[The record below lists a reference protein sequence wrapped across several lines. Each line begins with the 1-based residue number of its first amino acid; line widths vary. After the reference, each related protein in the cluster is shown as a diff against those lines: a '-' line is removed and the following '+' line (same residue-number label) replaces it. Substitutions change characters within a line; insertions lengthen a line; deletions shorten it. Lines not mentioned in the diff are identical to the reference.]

1 MMNKTNSNDKGE
13 SNDDGQIV
21 RHERHRFSELV
32 RAMNAG
38 TWETD
43 LINNTSIVNDRYAEI
58 LGYTLEE
65 LGPVNY
71 ELWTGLTH
79 PDDMIRINLE
89 LEEHFAGKKPYY
101 ECEVRM
107 KHKNGHWVW
116 VLDKGRVAE
125 WTEDGKPAFM
135 FGSHQDITS
144 IKETEEELR
153 LTKEAAVRATQ
164 SKSEFLANMSHE
176 IRTPLNAV
184 IGYLDLMLHGK
195 EDEVRKEYL
204 EIAHTSALSLLDLIN
219 DILDFSKIEAGKLE
233 LQYEF
238 FPIRSLVDQL
248 KSILLYSFQKK
259 NIELKIQIDPKIPN
273 FLKMDLIRIRQILIN
288 LIGNAVKFTE
298 KGFVIF
304 EIKIL
309 EIIDE
314 TRAKLLFNVQDTG
327 IGIEKESFEKI
338 FEMFS
343 QEDSSTTRKY
353 GGTGLG
359 LTITN
364 RLLSQMNSML
374 KLESE
379 FGLGSSFSFVLE
391 MEYSTT
397 LHDSDS
403 IPKTSMESKQES
415 IQTNRSLSSIQSKIL
430 TVDDNEINLTLL
442 RTMLQRIVPK
452 AIIVEAKDGEEAIH
466 VYQKE
471 NPDLI
476 FMDIQMPKKN
486 GLDATLKI
494 REVEKSKQT
503 KTIIVA
509 LTADESLD
517 EKEKCFH
524 VGFDDFISKPVV
536 SKTIGNCLSKFL
548 LK

>member
-1 MMNKTNSNDKGE
+1 MNSNNQGE
-13 SNDDGQIV
+13 NNDDGQIV
-21 RHERHRFSELV
+21 RHERHRFAELV

-43 LINNTSIVNDRYAEI
+43 LIKNTSIVNDRYAEI

-65 LGPVNY
+65 LGPVDY

-116 VLDKGRVAE
+116 ILDKGRVAE

-153 LTKEAAVRATQ
+153 LTKEAAVRATK

-233 LQYEF
+233 LHYEF

-259 NIELKIQIDPKIPN
+259 NIEFKIQIDPKIPN

-314 TRAKLLFNVQDTG
+314 KRIKLLFNVQDTG

-364 RLLSQMNSML
+364 RLLGQMNSML

-391 MEYSTT
+391 MEYKTT

-403 IPKTSMESKQES
+403 IPKTFMESKQES
-415 IQTNRSLSSIQSKIL
+415 IQADRSLSSIQSKIL

-452 AIIVEAKDGEEAIH
+452 ATIVEAKDGEEAIH
-466 VYQKE
+466 VYQSE
-471 NPDLI
+471 NPDFI

-503 KTIIVA
+503 KVIVVA

-517 EKEKCFH
+517 EKVKCLH

-536 SKTIGNCLSKFL
+536 SKIIASCLSKFL

>member
-1 MMNKTNSNDKGE
+1 MTQMNSKNKGE
-13 SNDDGQIV
+13 DNDDGQII
-21 RHERHRFSELV
+21 RHERHRFAELV

-43 LINNTSIVNDRYAEI
+43 LIGNTSIVNERYAEI

-71 ELWTGLTH
+71 DVWTGLTH
-79 PDDMIRINLE
+79 PDDMIRLNQV
-89 LEEHFAGKKPYY
+89 LEEHYAGKKPYY

-116 VLDKGRVAE
+116 ILDKGRVAE

-153 LTKEAAVRATQ
+153 IAKEEAIRATQ

-184 IGYLDLMLHGK
+184 IGYLDLMLQGK
-195 EDEVRKEYL
+195 EEVRKEYL

-233 LQYEF
+233 LHYEF
-238 FPIRSLVDQL
+238 FSIRSLVDQL

-259 NIELKIQIDPKIPN
+259 NIEFKIQIDPKIPE
-273 FLKMDLIRIRQILIN
+273 FLKMDLIRLRQILIN

-298 KGFVIF
+298 KGFVTF

-309 EIIDE
+309 E
-314 TRAKLLFNVQDTG
+314 TTNHNQVNLLFSVKDTG
-327 IGIEKESFEKI
+327 IGIEKDSFDKI

-364 RLLSQMNSML
+364 HLLKQMNSKL
-374 KLESE
+374 QLESE
-379 FGLGSSFSFVLE
+379 FGIGSNFSFVLK
-391 MEYSTT
+391 MEFSNSTQEPV
-397 LHDSDS
+397 
-403 IPKTSMESKQES
+403 PKNSEESKHETIQSNHSLIS
-415 IQTNRSLSSIQSKIL
+415 IQPKIL
-430 TVDDNEINLTLL
+430 IVDDNEINLTLL
-442 RTMLQRIVPK
+442 KTMLQRIVPK
-452 AIIVEAKDGEEAIH
+452 ALVLQAKDGKEAISI
-466 VYQKE
+466 YQKE
-471 NPDLI
+471 TPDFI
-476 FMDIQMPKKN
+476 FMDIQMPKTN
-486 GLDATLKI
+486 GFDATLKI
-494 REVEKSKQT
+494 REIQKSNPKNV
-503 KTIIVA
+503 IIVA
-509 LTADESLD
+509 LTAGETTG
-517 EKEKCFH
+517 EKEKSFR

-536 SKTIGNCLSKFL
+536 SKTIANCLTKFFL
-548 LK
+548 R

>member
-1 MMNKTNSNDKGE
+1 MNSKNKGE
-13 SNDDGQIV
+13 DTDDGQMI
-21 RHERHRFSELV
+21 RRERHRFAELV
-32 RAMNAG
+32 KAMNAG

-43 LINNTSIVNDRYAEI
+43 LIANTSLVNERYAEI

-79 PDDMIRINLE
+79 PDDMIRINRE
-89 LEEHFAGKKPYY
+89 LEEHYSGKKPYY

-116 VLDKGRVAE
+116 VLDKGRVSE

-135 FGSHQDITS
+135 FGSHQDITY

-153 LTKEAAVRATQ
+153 LAKEAAIQATQ

-184 IGYLDLMLHGK
+184 IGYLDLMLQGK
-195 EDEVRKEYL
+195 ENEVRKEYL

-233 LQYEF
+233 LHYEF
-238 FPIRSLVDQL
+238 FPIGTLVDQL

-259 NIELKIQIDPKIPN
+259 ELEFQIKIDSKIPE
-273 FLKMDLIRIRQILIN
+273 FLKMDLIRLRQILIN

-298 KGFVIF
+298 EGLVTF
-304 EIKIL
+304 EVKVLKI
-309 EIIDE
+309 ISDDQIH
-314 TRAKLLFNVQDTG
+314 LLFSVEDTG
-327 IGIEKESFEKI
+327 IGIEKESFDKI

-364 RLLSQMNSML
+364 QLLKHMDSKLQ
-374 KLESE
+374 LESE
-379 FGLGSSFSFVLE
+379 YGYGSRFSFILK
-391 MEYSTT
+391 MEY
-397 LHDSDS
+397 
-403 IPKTSMESKQES
+403 
-415 IQTNRSLSSIQSKIL
+415 TNSLKDLTHKKIEEPNLWDIRTAPLLSSIQPKIL
-430 TVDDNEINLTLL
+430 IVDDNEINLTLL
-442 RTMLQRIVPK
+442 RTMLQRIVPRS
-452 AIIVEAKDGEEAIH
+452 VVLQAKDGEEAIL

-471 NPDLI
+471 NPDFI
-476 FMDIQMPKKN
+476 FMDIQMPKTN
-486 GLDATLKI
+486 GFDATLKI
-494 REVEKSKQT
+494 REIEKVNQT
-503 KTIIVA
+503 SVIIVA
-509 LTADESLD
+509 LTAGETSA
-517 EKEKCFH
+517 EKENCLQ

-536 SKTIGNCLSKFL
+536 SKTIASCLEKFL
-548 LK
+548 LS

>member
-1 MMNKTNSNDKGE
+1 MSQMNSNNKGE
-13 SNDDGQIV
+13 DNDDRQII
-21 RHERHRFSELV
+21 RHERHRFAELV

-43 LINNTSIVNDRYAEI
+43 LINNTSIVNNRYAEI

-65 LGPVNY
+65 LGPVDY

-79 PDDMIRINLE
+79 PDDMIRINEE
-89 LEEHFAGKKPYY
+89 LEEHFAGKKAYY

-116 VLDKGRVAE
+116 ILDKGRVAE

-144 IKETEEELR
+144 IKETEEQLR
-153 LTKEAAVRATQ
+153 LAKEAAIRATQ

-233 LQYEF
+233 LHYEF
-238 FPIRSLVDQL
+238 FPVRTLIDQL

-259 NIELKIQIDPKIPN
+259 NIEFKIQIDSKIPD
-273 FLKMDLIRIRQILIN
+273 FLKMDLIRLRQILIN

-304 EIKIL
+304 KIQVL

-314 TRAKLLFNVQDTG
+314 YRVSLLFNVHDTG
-327 IGIEKESFEKI
+327 IGIEKESFDKI

-364 RLLSQMNSML
+364 RLLGQMNSSL
-374 KLESE
+374 QLESE
-379 FGLGSSFSFVLE
+379 FGFGSSFSFELE
-391 MEYSTT
+391 MEYLSSPNDPAIQ
-397 LHDSDS
+397 DSS
-403 IPKTSMESKQES
+403 ESEF
-415 IQTNRSLSSIQSKIL
+415 IRTDRSLSSIQSKIL

-442 RTMLQRIVPK
+442 RTMLQRIVPN
-452 AIIVEAKDGEEAIH
+452 ATIVEAKNGEEAIA
-466 VYQKE
+466 VYQSE
-471 NPDLI
+471 NPDFI

-494 REVEKSKQT
+494 REFEKAKHK
-503 KTIIVA
+503 KTTIVA

-517 EKEKCFH
+517 EKEKCFQ